1 MKTNNVTKAAIIAA
15 MYIVLTYVTNIFGL
29 ANGAIQV
36 RISEALTVLPY
47 FTFAAVPGLFVGC
60 LLSNIVTGCALIDV
74 IFGSVATLIGA
85 LGTYALKKHKYAVPI
100 PPIVSNTVIIPIVV
114 MATSGT
120 ALNFWH
126 VAFTIFIGEAVSCGI
141 LGAYLIK
148 VLEKRK
154 NIF

>member
-15 MYIVLTYVTNIFGL
+15 MYIILTYVTNIFGL

-85 LGTYALKKHKYAVPI
+85 LGTYALKKNKYAAPV
-100 PPIVSNTVIIPIVV
+100 PPIVSNTVIIPIVIMV
-114 MATSGT
+114 TSGT
-120 ALNFWH
+120 ALNFWY
-126 VAFTIFIGEAVSCGI
+126 VAFTIFIGEAISCGL
-141 LGAYLIK
+141 LGTYLIK
-148 VLEKRK
+148 MLEKRK

>member
-15 MYIVLTYVTNIFGL
+15 MYIILTYVTNIFGL

-85 LGTYALKKHKYAVPI
+85 LGTYALKKHKYAAPV
-100 PPIVSNTVIIPIVV
+100 PPIVSNTVIIPIVIMV
-114 MATSGT
+114 TSGT
-120 ALNFWH
+120 VLNFWY
-126 VAFTIFIGEAVSCGI
+126 VAFTIFIGEAISCGL
-141 LGAYLIK
+141 LGTYLIK
-148 VLEKRK
+148 MLEKRK